1 MHRLAKIVFAAL
13 LVPVIAGIATGYA
26 LCSIN
31 LITTLISVS
40 VVICLLTAGTFFIR
54 SPYQQYITT
63 CGIALLFFLISWF
76 QTSNSLS
83 KVSFPYLGEELTY
96 QIQITSIPEQRDK
109 TIRCEAHI
117 VSAWKEDSTQTVGKQ
132 VLVSF
137 AKDSLTETL
146 RRGDILLA
154 RTAIVNPNR
163 GNPEEF
169 KYDEYLRQHGLCG
182 TAYIARNAWEHIS
195 HRPIRT
201 LKAYAESCQHGLSK
215 FFSEAG
221 IAGDEWG
228 VVCALTI
235 GNRDGLDADM
245 KQHYSAAGAM
255 HVLAVSGLHVGILYG
270 ALLLL
275 LTGFGLFPIQYAQKK
290 RKTINTLIILLALW
304 VYAFITG
311 LSASVMRSALMFS
324 LLTIGGSLD
333 RETNTFN
340 TIAASATILLL
351 LHPLM
356 LFSVSFI
363 LSYSAVIAIVG
374 LQPSLQNLL
383 PIRNKFV
390 QRLWGLITVSIAA
403 QAGTMPWT
411 MYWFS
416 QTSNWFILTNIVV
429 VPMAGVILY
438 TAIAV
443 LLAAPW
449 HPLACITAKVLNTEA
464 FLLNKCVEWIESL
477 PHSTSQVTLSAPMLC
492 FLCLLLI
499 SLSAAFVERK
509 RGWLFAALLSV
520 LCLQGADI
528 ARMKQ
533 ISSQDELIIYN
544 AYNANVLF
552 YQHGRNGIII
562 TDDSIAAK
570 EWTKN
575 LRLKRCIK
583 EVKTVDIS
591 RESLYVF
598 RYAEKEYILVRD
610 SLFEQYRLDRPEK
623 TDYLLLGDIGRAD
636 AESILQQI
644 EADNV
649 LLLSTMRRRKTQQM
663 KRVLQENDI
672 PYHDVHEEAFI
683 TKPKPD

>member
-1 MHRLAKIVFAAL
+1 MHRLSKIAFVVL
-13 LVPVIAGIATGYA
+13 LAPVIAGIATGYA
-26 LCSIN
+26 LSSIN
-31 LITTLISVS
+31 LITTLTLVS
-40 VVICLLTAGTFFIR
+40 VVICLLTAGRFFLR
-54 SPYQQYITT
+54 PPYQQYVTT
-63 CGIALLFFLISWF
+63 CGIILFFFLISWAH
-76 QTSNSLS
+76 TSYCLS
-83 KVSFPYLGEELTY
+83 RVSFPYFGEELTCK
-96 QIQITSIPEQRDK
+96 IQITSIPEQRDK
-109 TIRCEAHI
+109 TIRCEAKI
-117 VSAWKEDSTQTVGKQ
+117 VSILKEDSIQRTDKR

-137 AKDSLTETL
+137 AKDSLAERL
-146 RRGDILLA
+146 QRGDILLA
-154 RTAIVNPNR
+154 RTTIVNPNR

-182 TAYIARNAWEHIS
+182 TAYIARNAWEYTT

-201 LKAYAESCQHGLSK
+201 LKAYAESCQHKLSR

-221 IAGDEWG
+221 LDGDEWG

-255 HVLAVSGLHVGILYG
+255 HVLAVSGLHVGIVYG

-290 RKTINTLIILLALW
+290 RKIINTIILLTTLW

-324 LLTIGGSLD
+324 LLTIGVSLD

-363 LSYSAVIAIVG
+363 LSYSAVVAIVG

-383 PIRNKFV
+383 PIRNRFM
-390 QRLWGLITVSIAA
+390 RWLWGLITVSIAA
-403 QAGTMPWT
+403 QIGTMPWT

-449 HPLACITAKVLNTEA
+449 HNMVCIVARILNTEA
-464 FLLNKCVEWIESL
+464 MALNKYVEWIESI
-477 PHSTSQVTLSAPMLC
+477 PHSTSEVSLSVPMLFC
-492 FLCLLLI
+492 LCILII
-499 SLSAAFVERK
+499 SLSVAFVKRK
-509 RGWLFAALLSV
+509 RCWIVVSMVSA
-520 LCLQGADI
+520 LCLPVTDI
-528 ARMKQ
+528 IRTKQ
-533 ISSQDELIIYN
+533 ILNQDELIIYN

-552 YQHGRNGIII
+552 YQHGRNGIVI
-562 TDDSIAAK
+562 TDDSTAARN
-570 EWTKN
+570 WTKN
-575 LRLKRCIK
+575 LRKKRCIK
-583 EVKTVDIS
+583 EVETVDIS
-591 RESLYVF
+591 ENSLYVF
-598 RYAEKEYILVRD
+598 QYAEKEYILVRD
-610 SLFEQYRLDRPEK
+610 SLFERYHLDMPEK
-623 TDYLLLGDIGRAD
+623 TDYLLLGDIGRVNAQ
-636 AESILQQI
+636 SILQQF
-644 EADNV
+644 EADSV
-649 LLLSTMRRRKTQQM
+649 ILLPTMRRWKTQQM
-663 KRVLQENDI
+663 KHILQERNI
-672 PYHDVHEEAFI
+672 PYHDVHEGAFVVK
-683 TKPKPD
+683 TRQQ